1 MIDTFA
7 LVLGHGLLAVALLR
21 LVTRDALDR
30 DPSIEAIKAEAA
42 EKRKPAHR
50 KQGQGPDA

>member
-1 MIDTFA
+1 VIDTFA